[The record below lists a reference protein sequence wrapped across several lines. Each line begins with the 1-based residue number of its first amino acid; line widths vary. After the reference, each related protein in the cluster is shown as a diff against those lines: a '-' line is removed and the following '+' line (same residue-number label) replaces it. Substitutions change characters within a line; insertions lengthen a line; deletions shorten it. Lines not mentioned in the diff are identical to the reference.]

1 MSQNEKR
8 LLSQHEPY
16 QLSSK
21 VQTYQTEPVER
32 PFLKDHIKKIG
43 FAKNLARDD
52 ESDMIFT
59 DGGAYSDF
67 SEEVS

>member
-1 MSQNEKR
+1 
-8 LLSQHEPY
+8 
-16 QLSSK
+16 
-21 VQTYQTEPVER
+21 VQTYQTEPLER